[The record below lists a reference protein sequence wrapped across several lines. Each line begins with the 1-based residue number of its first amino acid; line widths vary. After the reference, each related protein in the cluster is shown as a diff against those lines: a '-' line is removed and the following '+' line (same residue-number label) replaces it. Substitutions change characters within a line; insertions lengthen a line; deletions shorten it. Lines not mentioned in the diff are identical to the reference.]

1 MKTIQ
6 LSVALHT
13 GKLVRVFLIA
23 ILLATGAC
31 GSSPPVQEMSDA
43 RQAISVAREAGA
55 AQHAPVDLRAAEDSL
70 NDALRNLTRKEYG
83 LARENAVEAKNK
95 ALAALVIT
103 EESGDADPQR

>member
-1 MKTIQ
+1 MKTFQ
-6 LSVALHT
+6 MSVALRT

-70 NDALRNLTRKEYG
+70 NSALRNLTRKEYR
-83 LARENAVEAKNK
+83 LARDNAVEAKNR
-95 ALAALVIT
+95 ALAALVTT
-103 EESGDADPQR
+103 EESGDADPQH

>member
-83 LARENAVEAKNK
+83 LARENAVEAKIQ

>member
-6 LSVALHT
+6 LSVVLHT

-83 LARENAVEAKNK
+83 LARENAVEAKIQ

>member
-1 MKTIQ
+1 MKTFQ
-6 LSVALHT
+6 MSVAPQT
-13 GKLVRVFLIA
+13 AKLVRVFLIA

-70 NDALRNLTRKEYG
+70 NSALRNLTRKEYR
-83 LARENAVEAKNK
+83 LARDNAVEAKNR
-95 ALAALVIT
+95 ALAALVTT

>member
-1 MKTIQ
+1 M
-6 LSVALHT
+6 SVALHT

-83 LARENAVEAKNK
+83 LARDNAVEAKNK
-95 ALAALVIT
+95 ALAALVIA